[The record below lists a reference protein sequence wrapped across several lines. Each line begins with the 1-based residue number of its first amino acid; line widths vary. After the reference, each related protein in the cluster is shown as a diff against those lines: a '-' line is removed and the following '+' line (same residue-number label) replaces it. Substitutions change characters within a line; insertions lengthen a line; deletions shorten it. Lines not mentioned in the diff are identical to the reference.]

1 MCAVKQFCQAMATDL
16 VFVLDELNFDNTSDV
31 YSLKKEDIPGV
42 AQQAMLVNF

>member
-31 YSLKKEDIPGV
+31 YSLKNKIFLEWHNK
-42 AQQAMLVNF
+42 QCL